1 MSNKLKLAFKEPQYI
16 INKKKNTV
24 TCILN
29 CIYAY
34 NLYDHMPPQKNYNYR
49 SKCFIACGVARCNS
63 KDIFDEVIGKRIAE
77 SKAKTKAYFIYTKKL
92 QNIKKLLL
100 KSQQV
105 IDYNIS
111 VMSDFINREEKHYKL
126 LTE

>member
-1 MSNKLKLAFKEPQYI
+1 MCNKLKLVFKDPQYI

-29 CIYAY
+29 CSY
-34 NLYDHMPPQKNYNYR
+34 LYDLHDHIPQKHYEIYNR
-49 SKCFIACGVARCNS
+49 NFIACGVARCNS
-63 KDIFDEVIGKRIAE
+63 KDTFNKVIGKRIAE
-77 SKAKTKAYFIYTKKL
+77 SKAKTKAYSIYIKKL
-92 QNIKKLLL
+92 QKVKHLLF

-111 VMSDFINREEKHYKL
+111 VMNDFINREEKHYKL